1 MSVPEKDE
9 LIINLTVLSQLN
21 KNRKISTKECFLNLE
36 PVEGFHVPES
46 IRRWWRGDSREETLK
61 KLDNIIVKSVSLL
74 NKHNELLDYLKKSL
88 VGLENL
94 KQTYTDCTQT
104 NARLDVIIDKARRG
118 ILDYESNFIKSSN
131 KKEDYSKNFEKSSDT
146 KKTSYNSYSTDS
158 DHDSENSDF

>member
-104 NARLDVIIDKARRG
+104 NARLDVIIDKAKRG
-118 ILDYESNFIKSSN
+118 IQDHVSEKDNIFAKKAKKISKESN
-131 KKEDYSKNFEKSSDT
+131 T
-146 KKTSYNSYSTDS
+146 KKSYSTYSTDS
-158 DHDSENSDF
+158 DHDSDNSDF